1 MVTLYIHNYE
11 IGFTKFNMW
20 FIKKNG
26 KWIGQS
32 GRCNSRHMIKPYD
45 VLKILRL
52 QDIDCMEWIVED
64 PSPVFGT
71 EPVYDIDTGEVILQ
85 CKPRTPF
92 EIFNAM
98 KNKVRIEIRC
108 DALPTEADPYTIY
121 IKTPMHPDASG
132 YCEAYIKPD
141 GEKDFYKILCNP
153 ITGSIKE
160 VKDER

>member
-64 PSPVFGT
+64 PYTVVGT

-121 IKTPMHPDASG
+121 ISKHRCIQMHLDIVKHILNRTEKKISIR
-132 YCEAYIKPD
+132 YCVIR
-141 GEKDFYKILCNP
+141 LL
-153 ITGSIKE
+153 E
-160 VKDER
+160 V